1 MMKVNESPDQASLG
15 AILQQAREL
24 RGLTQAQAANQLNL
38 KVSVIVQMETEQ
50 WDPKVAATFMRGYL
64 RSYARLLKL
73 SEQEILQ
80 AYALQ
85 TAYLKQHPEMM
96 KSFSHKTRK
105 DAAENRFMLATYFV
119 VVLLIGL
126 FLVSVWQTHL
136 VDEKPVSVLPA
147 YPENATTQSEA
158 AVISAD
164 PQFAQAQGTEVVQ
177 VGTASNSTVLQSE
190 DQSAAAELS
199 SGKNLDEMNVAPAA
213 TAAVST
219 AAVSTAATENAASSA
234 EQDETNHEGAEP
246 SEQSASVSSAKP
258 TLSQNPV
265 PDPSAEQANVS
276 GNSAGMGTITMQFR
290 QGCWVGIE
298 DRHGKRL
305 AYQMYQAGQE
315 AKITGEFPLKVTLG
329 EPTAVTL
336 QLNDSS
342 IDLSQYQPG
351 RVARLTLNGPN

>member
-1 MMKVNESPDQASLG
+1 M
-15 AILQQAREL
+15 

-50 WDPKVAATFMRGYL
+50 WDPKVAPTFMRGYL

-73 SEQEILQ
+73 SEKEILQ

-85 TAYLKQHPEMM
+85 TAYLKQHPEVM

-119 VVLLIGL
+119 VVLLVGL

-136 VDEKPVSVLPA
+136 VDEKPVSVLPV
-147 YPENATTQSEA
+147 YPDNTMTQSEA
-158 AVISAD
+158 VPSSV
-164 PQFAQAQGTEVVQ
+164 AQAQPSAQPADDQ
-177 VGTASNSTVLQSE
+177 VGTPQQTIQSNS
-190 DQSAAAELS
+190 
-199 SGKNLDEMNVAPAA
+199 VA
-213 TAAVST
+213 V
-219 AAVSTAATENAASSA
+219 ESA
-234 EQDETNHEGAEP
+234 EQAEP
-246 SEQSASVSSAKP
+246 SALSQDPTPSAASAGAAEHVVNSVAPEQSPSDELTVSEQSALASPGSEPSI
-258 TLSQNPV
+258 QNPASEH
-265 PDPSAEQANVS
+265 SAEQVNLS
-276 GNSAGMGTITMQFR
+276 TNSALMGTITMQFR

-315 AKITGEFPLKVTLG
+315 AKISGEFPLKVTLG

-351 RVARLTLNGPN
+351 RVARLTFNGPN

>member
-1 MMKVNESPDQASLG
+1 MINVNESPDQASLG

-177 VGTASNSTVLQSE
+177 VGTASNSAVLQSE

-219 AAVSTAATENAASSA
+219 AATENAASSA
-234 EQDETNHEGAEP
+234 EQAEANHEG
-246 SEQSASVSSAKP
+246 SDLTQQSASVSPVKP

>member
-1 MMKVNESPDQASLG
+1 MMNVNESQDQASLG
-15 AILQQAREL
+15 AILQQAREM

-50 WDPKVAATFMRGYL
+50 WDPKVAPTFMRGYL

-85 TAYLKQHPEMM
+85 TAYLKQHPEVM

-136 VDEKPVSVLPA
+136 IDEKPVSVLPV
-147 YPENATTQSEA
+147 YPDDAITHSEAGTSSASQAQLVTQPAVTQVGAEQHSTPTNSGAAQPAEQSELSALSPDQKPAAASAATTEHA
-158 AVISAD
+158 A
-164 PQFAQAQGTEVVQ
+164 
-177 VGTASNSTVLQSE
+177 NS
-190 DQSAAAELS
+190 
-199 SGKNLDEMNVAPAA
+199 VAPAQ
-213 TAAVST
+213 TPTDDLTVSEQT
-219 AAVSTAATENAASSA
+219 SLASS
-234 EQDETNHEGAEP
+234 GAEASLENP
-246 SEQSASVSSAKP
+246 ASEQSAEKAN
-258 TLSQNPV
+258 LSTNLAV
-265 PDPSAEQANVS
+265 
-276 GNSAGMGTITMQFR
+276 MGTITMQFR

-315 AKITGEFPLKVTLG
+315 AKISGEFPLKVTLG

-351 RVARLTLNGPN
+351 RVARLTFNGPN

>member
-147 YPENATTQSEA
+147 YPENSATHSDS

-164 PQFAQAQGTEVVQ
+164 TQFAQAQGSEVAQ
-177 VGTASNSTVLQSE
+177 GGTTSNSAVLQSE
-190 DQSAAAELS
+190 DQSVSAELS
-199 SGKNLDEMNVAPAA
+199 SGKNLDEMNVAPED
-213 TAAVST
+213 TAPVD
-219 AAVSTAATENAASSA
+219 TAATENAASSA
-234 EQDETNHEGAEP
+234 EQAQANHEG
-246 SEQSASVSSAKP
+246 SDLTQQSASVSPVKP